1 MSFDLEAYSTN
12 WVPLQFYRYIL
23 HLVMWWHSLFL
34 KRSMITPDF
43 FVIIADVLL
52 GTLGNFVVLCK
63 STTPTGGSLFVALL
77 PAVRHRFLS
86 VSFDF
91 RCLTE
96 EMAVLEFFGCA
107 FIAFGPP
114 LAMFAFT
121 IAKDPIRIIILIARF
136 VTAFLVFW
144 FSCKH
149 ISATAIKSGEL
160 SNVILYAV
168 RFFGCCRCCCPQFC
182 GWLPQ
187 RSMATSLWGLCFL
200 CCFRSSSDS
209 SSTSCCAELRLVWRN
224 WLIPIQKSSAT
235 KISWPMVTC
244 WHW

>member
-1 MSFDLEAYSTN
+1 
-12 WVPLQFYRYIL
+12 
-23 HLVMWWHSLFL
+23 
-34 KRSMITPDF
+34 MITPDF
-43 FVIIADVLL
+43 FVIIADVSL
-52 GTLGNFVVLCK
+52 GLGNFVVRLCK
-63 STTPTGGSLFVALL
+63 WTTPTGGSLFAALL
-77 PAVRHRFLS
+77 PVVRHRFLS

-160 SNVILYAV
+160 SYVILYAV
-168 RFFGCCRCCCPQFC
+168 RFLVAFAAAVLSSVDDCRSTQWPHRC
-182 GWLPQ
+182 GDCVFRAVSGTLTLLHLPILL
-187 RSMATSLWGLCFL
+187 RRAEAGLKKL
-200 CCFRSSSDS
+200 TDSD
-209 SSTSCCAELRLVWRN
+209 TE
-224 WLIPIQKSSAT
+224 I
-235 KISWPMVTC
+235 ISNKNILAMVTC
-244 WHW
+244 